1 MEFRRDILPLKDRLY
16 RLALRITL
24 SKQDAEDVVQ
34 DTMIKLWNRRDSWN
48 EIQSIEAFAM
58 TICRNIALDHLKLHD
73 SKNASLDAL
82 MIERPDRGQSPL
94 ENLQH
99 NDSIEC
105 VRAIMNSLPEKQRTC
120 MQLRDFEGKSYK
132 EIAEILAISEEQ
144 VKINIFRARK
154 TVKEIFEKQEN
165 FGV

>member
-1 MEFRRDILPLKDRLY
+1 M
-16 RLALRITL
+16 
-24 SKQDAEDVVQ
+24 
-34 DTMIKLWNRRDSWN
+34 TM
-48 EIQSIEAFAM
+48 
-58 TICRNIALDHLKLHD
+58 CRNIALDHLKLYD
-73 SKNASLDAL
+73 NRNASLDTL
-82 MIERPDRGQSPL
+82 MIDRPDRAHSPL
-94 ENLQH
+94 ESLQH
-99 NDSIEC
+99 TDSLER

-132 EIAEILAISEEQ
+132 EIAEILSFSEEQ

>member
-1 MEFRRDILPLKDRLY
+1 MDFRRDILPLKDRLY

-24 SKQDAEDVVQ
+24 SQQEAEDVVQ
-34 DTMIKLWNRRDSWN
+34 DTLIKLWNRRDTWN

-58 TICRNIALDHLKLHD
+58 TMCRNIALDHLKLYD
-73 SKNASLDAL
+73 NRNASLDTL
-82 MIERPDRGQSPL
+82 MIDRPDRAHSPL
-94 ENLQH
+94 ESLQH
-99 NDSIEC
+99 TDSLER

-120 MQLRDFEGKSYK
+120 MQLRDFEGKSYT
-132 EIAEILAISEEQ
+132 EIAEILSFSEEQ